1 MGSDTRA
8 ECVRGQ
14 IVLATLHD
22 AERLRRRV
30 HPESALLGADAAV
43 ALGDGLDLARVV
55 ELVDEGLAVAVA
67 AVGLVAVV
75 VTFSHFFARLL
86 VCLLAC
92 LNV

>member
-8 ECVRGQ
+8 EVVRGQ

-22 AERLRRRV
+22 AERLGRWV
-30 HPESALLGADAAV
+30 HPEGALLGADAAV
-43 ALGDGLDLARVV
+43 ALGNGLDLAGVV

-67 AVGLVAVV
+67 AVGLVAVA
-75 VTFSHFFARLL
+75 FSHCVL

-92 LNV
+92 NV